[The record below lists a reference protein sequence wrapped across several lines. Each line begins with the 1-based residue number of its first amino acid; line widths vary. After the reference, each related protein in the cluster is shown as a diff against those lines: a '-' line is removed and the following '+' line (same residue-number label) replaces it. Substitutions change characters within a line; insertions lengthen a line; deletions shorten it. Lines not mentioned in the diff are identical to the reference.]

1 MPIDPE
7 LLKQL
12 RAKRSELQ
20 TQLNNIQT
28 LANSA
33 TSTSRTRA
41 VQLVTQISEQIDKMN
56 KAEKSGV
63 GLTDLIRTG
72 NSIITNVRQVANG
85 QIPHIVQDFVETH
98 LNKKKKLFSKSTPKF
113 SVRYGVL
120 SLGVKFSVSLDAELK
135 GTSTISTI
143 TIKGSATGSA
153 TTDVSLAVGVPLPS
167 WIEEYIGSLELS
179 GGARGTLSLK
189 AEASMVLNVKGTT
202 LSGTL
207 NRSTIK
213 CDFNIT
219 LYLNVPESVRYAYSL
234 IPDAVLW
241 AVDIETYTLPSQYTY
256 SVGTW
261 NIFNIGI
268 PGGTVSYT
276 IGSTI
281 TTSVSG
287 DLTFSWGTDVQR
299 LIKKAQSYLPF

>member
-1 MPIDPE
+1 MPTSQE
-7 LLKQL
+7 LLSQL

-20 TQLNNIQT
+20 TQLNNIKT

-33 TSTSRTRA
+33 SSSSRTRA
-41 VQLVTQISEQIDKMN
+41 IQLVDQITAQISKMDA
-56 KAEKSGV
+56 AERSQTGIADLLSGA
-63 GLTDLIRTG
+63 

-85 QIPHIVQDFVETH
+85 QIPQIVQDFVTTH
-98 LNKKKKLFSKSTPKF
+98 LNKKKKLFTKSTPKF

-135 GTSTISTI
+135 GTSTVTNI

-153 TTDVSLAVGVPLPS
+153 TADVSLAVGVPLPG
-167 WIEEYIGSLELS
+167 WIEDYIGSLELS
-179 GGARGTLSLK
+179 GGARGTISMK

-219 LYLNVPESVRYAYSL
+219 LYLNVPESVRYAYSA

-241 AVDIETYTLPSQYTY
+241 AVDIQTYTLPSQYTY
-256 SVGTW
+256 NVGTW

-281 TTSVSG
+281 STSVSG
-287 DLTFSWGTDVQR
+287 DFTFSWGTDVQR
-299 LIKKAQSYLPF
+299 LINKAQSYLPF